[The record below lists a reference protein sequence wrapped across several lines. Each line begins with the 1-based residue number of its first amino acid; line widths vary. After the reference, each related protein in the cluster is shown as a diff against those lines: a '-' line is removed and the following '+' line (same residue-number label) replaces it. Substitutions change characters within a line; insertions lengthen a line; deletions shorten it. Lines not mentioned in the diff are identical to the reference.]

1 MVMKHPIPIPAR
13 RPSQSAYIVAMSTPL
28 VSLLGSYR
36 TYQRTTD
43 EETTDDSTDSVAS
56 VDQTDSVTVVL
67 EVEIEPVEPVVRRL
81 KSLRNSKLV
90 MMYQT
95 INFDALGHTLKTLE
109 SK

>member
-13 RPSQSAYIVAMSTPL
+13 RPSQSAYIVVMSTPL
-28 VSLLGSYR
+28 VSLLSSYR

-56 VDQTDSVTVVL
+56 VDQTDSVTVLL

-81 KSLRNSKLV
+81 KSLRNTKLV
-90 MMYQT
+90 MVY
-95 INFDALGHTLKTLE
+95 
-109 SK
+109 